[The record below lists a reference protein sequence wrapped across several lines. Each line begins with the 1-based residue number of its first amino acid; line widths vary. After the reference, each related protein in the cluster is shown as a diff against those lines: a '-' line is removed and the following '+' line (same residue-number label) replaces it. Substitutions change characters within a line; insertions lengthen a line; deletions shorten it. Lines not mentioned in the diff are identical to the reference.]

1 MDFLG
6 GKHLMID
13 YSSVVAIQLKV
24 DNTKL
29 TQKGAIG
36 FLKNAISKISPKY
49 VIQID
54 YYPSSFNCDRVSS
67 KIIQIKSN
75 EIEQAKTTIKKVEN
89 AIAQFKSQNEL
100 KRIKL
105 DKARQTDTID
115 CIDEN

>member
-1 MDFLG
+1 MGYVTFENNGRPFTFNDNYCGG

-29 TQKGAIG
+29 TQNGAIG

-54 YYPSSFNCDRVSS
+54 
-67 KIIQIKSN
+67 
-75 EIEQAKTTIKKVEN
+75 
-89 AIAQFKSQNEL
+89 
-100 KRIKL
+100 
-105 DKARQTDTID
+105 
-115 CIDEN
+115 